1 MIIDDDE
8 DITNLFKTFLQYN
21 GYNIDV
27 YTDSVEAFHNF
38 RKDSWFDYTGFED
51 ATDGWNKII

>member
-1 MIIDDDE
+1 MDTNNNRIMIIDDDE

-38 RKDSWFDYTGFED
+38 RKDR
-51 ATDGWNKII
+51 